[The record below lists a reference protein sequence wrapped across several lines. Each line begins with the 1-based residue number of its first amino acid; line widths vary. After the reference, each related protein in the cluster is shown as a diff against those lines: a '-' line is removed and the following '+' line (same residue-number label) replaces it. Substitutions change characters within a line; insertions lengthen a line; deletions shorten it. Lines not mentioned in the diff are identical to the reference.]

1 MRYKTALEQVKQIL
15 NSYKDIVDNMEREQ
29 IAETERTN
37 KKCEEMR
44 GQWTEQYIE
53 EYRKQNTPA
62 ADSKRRAMQAARE
75 RAKALCDRNMETI
88 RGGIDGYFSAPISAD
103 FARKIQSFSILGVAL
118 SDAEFDLLER
128 EARTYTE
135 RRLLKQLAESRTE
148 KRMRVEIDEHGQTKT
163 VEREEPAAKK
173 SIELPNIDVIYAAVE
188 AYENNVNKFLE
199 NYAGE
204 NGGLLESLNLDL
216 FGKQSHN
223 LMLSVSSGSF
233 LKNGDTE
240 KIIEMLSEFE
250 NGSRKQA
257 LSDFEQ
263 SIIDAIIDDDDKKY
277 PSLIPEKVQNVT
289 KNNKELADLFILDER
304 YSKYVKVGG

>member
-1 MRYKTALEQVKQIL
+1 M
-15 NSYKDIVDNMEREQ
+15 
-29 IAETERTN
+29 
-37 KKCEEMR
+37 
-44 GQWTEQYIE
+44 
-53 EYRKQNTPA
+53 
-62 ADSKRRAMQAARE
+62 
-75 RAKALCDRNMETI
+75 
-88 RGGIDGYFSAPISAD
+88 
-103 FARKIQSFSILGVAL
+103 
-118 SDAEFDLLER
+118 
-128 EARTYTE
+128 
-135 RRLLKQLAESRTE
+135 
-148 KRMRVEIDEHGQTKT
+148 
-163 VEREEPAAKK
+163 
-173 SIELPNIDVIYAAVE
+173 
-188 AYENNVNKFLE
+188 
-199 NYAGE
+199 
-204 NGGLLESLNLDL
+204 ESLNLDL